1 MGITIAQIQDAKLR
15 ELAAKVDSSFDGET
29 KGNKINT

>member
-29 KGNKINT
+29 KGHKINT

>member
-15 ELAAKVDSSFDGET
+15 ELAAKVDGRRDKRKQST
-29 KGNKINT
+29 